1 MGGNSKN
8 LIKNKKMS
16 HIKNT
21 TEFNHFSEVE
31 EILEDL
37 IIRLNYQIDIDLK
50 EGLINDLES
59 LQETI
64 YKNRR
69 EYQQEKLTM
78 LKTA

>member
-1 MGGNSKN
+1 MP
-8 LIKNKKMS
+8 
-16 HIKNT
+16 IKNT

-37 IIRLNYQIDIDLK
+37 MVRLQYQINIDLK
-50 EGLINDLES
+50 NGLINDLEE

-64 YKNRR
+64 HQKRR
-69 EYQQEKLTM
+69 QYQSEKLSM